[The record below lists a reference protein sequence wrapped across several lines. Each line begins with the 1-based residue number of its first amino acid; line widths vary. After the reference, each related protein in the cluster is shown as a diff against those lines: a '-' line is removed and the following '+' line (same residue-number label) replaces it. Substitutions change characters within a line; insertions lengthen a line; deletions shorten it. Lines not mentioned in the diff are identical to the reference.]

1 VIEVVRCLVGE
12 LTTEII
18 TATRPREPNRCVF
31 SLCSPERSRGS
42 RTYVSY
48 FAILTPPFHCETGHR
63 AMHSIM
69 LVAESQTRNRREPE
83 QE

>member
-1 VIEVVRCLVGE
+1 MIEVVRLVGE
-12 LTTEII
+12 LTTESSLQH
-18 TATRPREPNRCVF
+18 ARENPNRCVF

-69 LVAESQTRNRREPE
+69 LVAESQTRNRREHE